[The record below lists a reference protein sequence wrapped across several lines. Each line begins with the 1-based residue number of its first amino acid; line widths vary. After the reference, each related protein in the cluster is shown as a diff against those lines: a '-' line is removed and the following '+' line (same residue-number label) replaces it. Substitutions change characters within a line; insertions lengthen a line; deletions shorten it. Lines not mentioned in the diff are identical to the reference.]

1 MGPQSIVPPQPRIP
15 ALLLIA
21 LCLLL
26 LPPQSPAQSTVAA
39 TTIPLI
45 LPSAIVFDPQGN
57 LYFAETAN
65 HVIRKVDTTGIIT
78 TIAGT
83 GTQGFSGDAGPATA
97 ARLDSPQGLALDAN
111 QNLYIADTHNHRI
124 RTLTPTTATITT
136 IPHPPTPHFSR
147 HTHPTPPTAPP
158 TFPPAPT
165 TDRRATPSPADPHTP
180 RIRRIDATTGII
192 TTVAGQGTQTYAG
205 DAGPATAASLDTPR
219 NTTVSP
225 TGLVT

>member
-83 GTQGFSGDAGPATA
+83 GTQGFSGDAGPPPPPT
-97 ARLDSPQGLALDAN
+97 RPSPPAPPLPP
-111 QNLYIADTHNHRI
+111 THNPTHAPPP
-124 RTLTPTTATITT
+124 TPPPQKPPPAPGKIPPMAGPPATGYNGDNPTATTATLALPHGLT
-136 IPHPPTPHFSR
+136 ID
-147 HTHPTPPTAPP
+147 
-158 TFPPAPT
+158 PAGNLYL
-165 TDRRATPSPADPHTP
+165 ADTQNH
-180 RIRRIDATTGII
+180 RIRRIDATTDII

-205 DAGPATAASLDTPR
+205 AAGPATAASLDTPR
-219 NTTVSP
+219 HTTVPP
-225 TGLVT
+225 TGLV